1 MYKFR
6 PIRKTLVWGTEDW
19 VLSGV
24 PGNESVVAEG
34 PDAGRKITEIWPG
47 EFPLLIKFIDAQR
60 DLSIQVHP
68 DDALAARRH
77 GCKGKTEMW
86 YIIDARPGASLISG
100 LKAPLTPDEY
110 VRRVADDSITEVLAS
125 HSVSAGDVFFLPA
138 GRIHAIGGGCRLA
151 EIQQTSDITYRIY
164 DYNRP
169 GLDGKPRQLHT
180 ELAKDAIDYKVYDGY
195 RTRYE
200 PSVGKDVL
208 LVDCKCFR
216 TTLLDL
222 DAPFAKPLLGCGDF
236 LIVIGLEGEG
246 GLRCGAEACR
256 VAPGEAV
263 LVPAAGGGEL
273 VLDPSG
279 PKMKVLTTCVP

>member
-34 PDAGRKITEIWPG
+34 PDTGRKITEIWPG